1 MCVTSLV
8 GKKKKQDDRESYV
21 VDEKEERDL
30 RLGCSEM
37 FRRREK
43 TRLGWSGAGSGDPV
57 RIWVDVG
64 EDPGQT
70 EGW

>member
-1 MCVTSLV
+1 M
-8 GKKKKQDDRESYV
+8 SYV
-21 VDEKEERDL
+21 VDEKEERAL

-64 EDPGQT
+64 EDPGRT